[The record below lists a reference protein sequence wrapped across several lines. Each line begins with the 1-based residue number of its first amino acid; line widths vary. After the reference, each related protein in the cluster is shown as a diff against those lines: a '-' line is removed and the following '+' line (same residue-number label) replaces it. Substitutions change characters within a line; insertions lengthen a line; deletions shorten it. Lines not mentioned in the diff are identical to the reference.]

1 MSNRGRITIREVAEK
16 VGVHPSTVSRVLNPA
31 TRGRI
36 TPEIVAKVTDAANEL
51 GYQPNQAAR
60 GLRTRRTNTIGVL
73 IPDIT
78 NPLFPPIIRGI
89 EDGLGTSGYTAI
101 LGNSDNIAARETDA
115 VANMRARQIDGLI
128 LATARRDDPLVAEC
142 LKDGLPLV
150 LVNRT
155 AEADGVSS
163 IVNDDVLGISLAV
176 RHLNSLGHTKL
187 AHIAGPRALSTGE
200 ARRRGFLS
208 VMAAEGL
215 AADENLVAETRAFSE
230 DEGLRAAAKLISGGK
245 DFTAIVAANDLLAL
259 GAYEAIGDAGLSCP
273 IDLSVTGFNDM
284 PFVDRLTPPLTTIRI
299 PHYELG
305 REAARR
311 LVELIETPNSPAR
324 ATALRPELIIRG
336 STATVNP

>member
-1 MSNRGRITIREVAEK
+1 MSNRSRITIREVAKK
-16 VGVHPSTVSRVLNPA
+16 VGVHPSTVSRVLNPE

-36 TPEIVAKVTDAANEL
+36 TPEIVAKVTNAADEL

-60 GLRTRRTNTIGVL
+60 GLRTRRTSTIGVL

-115 VANMRARQIDGLI
+115 VANMRARQVDGLI

-155 AEADGVSS
+155 AEAGGVSS

-176 RHLNSLGHTKL
+176 RHLKYLGHTKL

-230 DEGLRAAAKLISGGK
+230 DEGLRAAARLISGGK

-299 PHYELG
+299 PQVPP
-305 REAARR
+305 AP
-311 LVELIETPNSPAR
+311 TFSSPR
-324 ATALRPELIIRG
+324 CPT
-336 STATVNP
+336 